1 MKKTTLKRLIIIFIA
16 LLFIAV
22 GYLFINKASEKKEAQ
37 RRIAVIPEFHFQ
49 GLNGAPFT
57 NTNLKA
63 NQTIVFVYF
72 NSECGYCQDE
82 AQHIHTHL
90 NKLNGIQLIF
100 VSTESTEA
108 IRQFANEYQLLNAE
122 NVTFVSD
129 ADHLFTKSFDATS
142 IPYTL
147 VYDASHR
154 LVLRHK
160 GELKVEAILKYAVQ

>member
-22 GYLFINKASEKKEAQ
+22 GYLFINKASEKKETQ

-49 GLNGAPFT
+49 GLDGAPFT
-57 NTNLKA
+57 NTSLKA

-82 AQHIHTHL
+82 AQHIHAHL
-90 NKLNGIQLIF
+90 EELNGIQLIF
-100 VSTESTEA
+100 VSTESTEV
-108 IRQFANEYQLLNAE
+108 IRQFANEYQLLDTK
-122 NVTFVSD
+122 NVIFVSD
-129 ADHLFTKSFDATS
+129 TYYMFTKSFDATS

-147 VYDASHR
+147 IYNVNHR